1 MKYDVIIIGA
11 GPAGLN
17 CAKILGDKGKKV
29 LLLEKNTVIGS
40 KVCAGA
46 LTGKDLKYLNLLES
60 ILDRKF
66 NTINFYAGKTKY
78 RFHLDYDFIYTI
90 DRKKLGNWQLGQLN
104 QKNVTVKIGT
114 NISEIGK
121 DFIIYDSEKIYFSYL
136 VGADGSSSMVRK
148 HLDLPIEKL
157 DIAIQYI
164 IPTNQYN
171 DMEVFYT
178 SKLFHS
184 WYSWIFPH
192 NGYTSIGCGA
202 NPKYID
208 STKLQ
213 QNFHQWLEENKIN
226 ISGAKYEAFFINY
239 DFKGYKF
246 SNIFLIGDAAGLAS
260 GFTGEGIYQALI
272 SGEEIARLII
282 DKNYAPEKL
291 NQIILK
297 KKIHEKILSFLI
309 YLGPFRDLVYKFIG
323 FLLSKKY
330 FAQKAIS
337 ILT

>member
-11 GPAGLN
+11 GPAGFN

-136 VGADGSSSMVRK
+136 VGADGSSLMVRK

-226 ISGAKYEAFFINY
+226 ISGAKY
-239 DFKGYKF
+239 
-246 SNIFLIGDAAGLAS
+246 
-260 GFTGEGIYQALI
+260 
-272 SGEEIARLII
+272 
-282 DKNYAPEKL
+282 
-291 NQIILK
+291 
-297 KKIHEKILSFLI
+297 
-309 YLGPFRDLVYKFIG
+309 
-323 FLLSKKY
+323 
-330 FAQKAIS
+330 
-337 ILT
+337 